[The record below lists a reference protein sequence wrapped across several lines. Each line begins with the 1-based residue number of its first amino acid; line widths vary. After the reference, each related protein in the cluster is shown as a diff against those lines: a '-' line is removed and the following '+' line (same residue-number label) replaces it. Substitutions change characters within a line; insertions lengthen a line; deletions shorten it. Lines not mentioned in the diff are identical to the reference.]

1 MVTHTPPEDLLFDYA
16 AGTLPEPLALFV
28 ASHLTFAP
36 QSRRT
41 VRDLEAVG
49 GSMLTDLEPASMSDD
64 ALDRMMQRLDAD
76 GASGSGAVADTAM
89 PYGPTPGP
97 ATGHARTSN
106 GMPGVLKR
114 YIHTDDWAALPWRE
128 RSSSIREYKLLD
140 DQQGYKT
147 RLLRLAGNTAVPEHT
162 HEGSE
167 YTLCLQGGFVDA
179 GREYWPGDVSVAD
192 GEVDHAPVA
201 VADGCTCLIVT
212 TAPLRMTGPVGRF
225 LNLFVDM

>member
-1 MVTHTPPEDLLFDYA
+1 MVTHTPPEELLFDYA

-41 VRDLEAVG
+41 VREMEAVG
-49 GSMLTDLEPASMSDD
+49 GDMLADLAPAPMADD
-64 ALDRMMQRLDAD
+64 ALDRMMARLDTP
-76 GASGSGAVADTAM
+76 SGSSAEPARESVAT
-89 PYGPTPGP
+89 GPTPGP
-97 ATGHARTSN
+97 GAGGSTTPRGI
-106 GMPGVLKR
+106 PGVLKR
-114 YIHTDDWAALPWRE
+114 YVDTYDWGALAWKE
-128 RSSSIREYKLLD
+128 RSPSIREYKLLD

-147 RLLRLAGNTAVPEHT
+147 RLLRLSGNTAVPEHT

-167 YTLCLQGGFVDA
+167 YTLCLEGGFTDA
-179 GREYWPGDVSVAD
+179 GREYWPGDVAVAD

-201 VADGCTCLIVT
+201 VPEGCTCLIVT

-225 LNLFVDM
+225 LNLFVDI

>member
-1 MVTHTPPEDLLFDYA
+1 MVTHTPPEELLFDYA

-41 VRDLEAVG
+41 VRELEAVG
-49 GSMLTDLEPASMSDD
+49 GSMLSDLEPARMADD
-64 ALDRMMQRLDAD
+64 ALDRMMARLD
-76 GASGSGAVADTAM
+76 GEQGSGSTAVRASAIS
-89 PYGPTPGP
+89 GPTPGP
-97 ATGHARTSN
+97 GAGRAAAPQ
-106 GMPGVLKR
+106 GIPGVLKR
-114 YIHTDDWAALPWRE
+114 YMQTDDWASLPWRE
-128 RSSSIREYKLLD
+128 RSPSIREFKLLD

-167 YTLCLQGGFVDA
+167 YTLCLEGGFTDS
-179 GREYWPGDVSVAD
+179 GREYWPGDVAVAD
-192 GEVDHAPVA
+192 GEVDHSPVA
-201 VADGCTCLIVT
+201 VPEGCTCLVVT

-225 LNLFVDM
+225 LNLFVDI